1 MATLG
6 RPFEENSGMSA
17 IEAIKKYRIKR
28 NRELSEL
35 MADFDEEALRKWIKD
50 FMRRHQSYTS
60 GMKFDYTNMC
70 LMWLIED
77 DMAKNMDLLELREF
91 YDGMRE
97 AWRIAKE
104 RKIVIPSYLDEWFTR
119 TLAPDHR
126 PPKKK
131 VGRPTQGLFEHVICY
146 CIHTAARHS
155 SFKASRNDISPPT
168 SICDFVAEAVELDFT
183 TVKRIWVYR
192 DREVFPKNSVV

>member
-1 MATLG
+1 
-6 RPFEENSGMSA
+6 MSA
-17 IEAIKKYRIKR
+17 IEAIEKYIIKR
-28 NRELSEL
+28 DRELSEL
-35 MADFDEEALRKWIKD
+35 MADFDEEALRRWIKD

-70 LMWLIED
+70 LVWLIED

-104 RKIVIPSYLDEWFTR
+104 QKIVIPSYLDEWFTR

-131 VGRPTQGLFEHVICY
+131 VGRRNNLLFEHVVCY
-146 CIHTAARHS
+146 CIHTTAKHS
-155 SFKASRNDISPPT
+155 PFNASRNEASHPK
-168 SICDFVAEAVELDFT
+168 SICDFVAEEVGLNYT
-183 TVKRIWVYR
+183 TVKGIWVHR
-192 DREVFPKNSVV
+192 DREAFPKNCVV

>member
-1 MATLG
+1 
-6 RPFEENSGMSA
+6 MSA
-17 IEAIKKYRIKR
+17 IDAIEKYIIKR
-28 NRELSEL
+28 DRELSEL

-50 FMRRHQSYTS
+50 FTRRSQSYTS

-77 DMAKNMDLLELREF
+77 DMAKRMDLLEQREF
-91 YDGMRE
+91 YNGMRE

-104 RKIVIPSYLDEWFTR
+104 RKIVIPSYLDEWFTK

-131 VGRPTQGLFEHVICY
+131 VGRSNTCLFEHVVCY
-146 CIHTAARHS
+146 CIHTAAKHS
-155 SFKASRNDISPPT
+155 PFNASRNEASHPK
-168 SICDFVAEAVELDFT
+168 SICDFVLKKLALSILLLRTFGFIEIEKFFRKIV
-183 TVKRIWVYR
+183 WC
-192 DREVFPKNSVV
+192 KNIILLLLHD